1 MAINRKPKRITSLFQ
16 SNFSLLLGGRYPP
29 AEPGGL
35 VLGPFAAGDIHQ
47 GAQTL
52 MPFSGPPAVTS
63 YAAISMRWKVVVKQC
78 LVALVLVILLGAALV
93 QARPSLSLAR
103 TRLYASSNT
112 EIACAAACVV
122 SRRGG
127 LYCPNFL
134 TTPDHWPCVDYKMS
148 WSPCIG
154 WHLEAVFMCR

>member
-1 MAINRKPKRITSLFQ
+1 MP
-16 SNFSLLLGGRYPP
+16 LLRHPAGRP
-29 AEPGGL
+29 
-35 VLGPFAAGDIHQ
+35 
-47 GAQTL
+47 
-52 MPFSGPPAVTS
+52 
-63 YAAISMRWKVVVKQC
+63 YAAISMWWKVVVKQC
-78 LVALVLVILLGAALV
+78 LVGCVLIILLGSALV
-93 QARPSLSLAR
+93 QARPSVSLVR
-103 TRLYASSNT
+103 TRLYATGNT
-112 EIACAAACVV
+112 EMACAPACVV

>member
-1 MAINRKPKRITSLFQ
+1 MNRKTKRITSLFQ
-16 SNFSLLLGGRYPP
+16 SDFRCSLVVGIPRRSAGR
-29 AEPGGL
+29 L
-35 VLGPFAAGDIHQ
+35 VLGPFAAGDIHE
-47 GAQTL
+47 GAQTS
-52 MPFSGPPAVTS
+52 MPFSRTLAVTS

-78 LVALVLVILLGAALV
+78 LVALLLVILLGSALL
-93 QARPSLSLAR
+93 QACPSVSLVR
-103 TRLYASSNT
+103 TRLYASGNT
-112 EIACAAACVV
+112 EIACAPACVV

-154 WHLEAVFMCR
+154 RYLEAVFMCR